1 MRCRSWESIINA
13 FATGLSLI
21 SVTGKKYR
29 KAKGCKEIKPE
40 IISPKRLQ
48 SALHM
53 GPADFLIKKWK
64 HPLHS
69 KIILL

>member
-13 FATGLSLI
+13 FAAGLSLI
-21 SVTGKKYR
+21 SVTRTQYR
-29 KAKGCKEIKPE
+29 KAKEGEERKPE
-40 IISPKRLQ
+40 IINLKRLH

-53 GPADFLIKKWK
+53 EPANFLIKKWK